1 MSTPLTRRQFE
12 QDMGEAERLVEV
24 DRHDRR
30 IMQRALVAALLIHAT
45 VLWGRLP
52 HWGPAP
58 VRVER
63 PAPLM
68 QMKFLKP
75 PPAPQPK
82 PVEPEKKKMV
92 RPDPTPDEPEP
103 EVVPEAQPEAPEL
116 VGPVRVTSAEGP
128 GLIKKVE
135 PIYPP
140 PARAAHIQGDV
151 VLDAVIQ
158 QDGSVAEITVL
169 SSANPMLE
177 HAAVEALKHWRFT
190 EGHQDVIMTLTVH
203 FVLR

>member
-1 MSTPLTRRQFE
+1 MSTLLIRRQFE
-12 QDMGEAERLVEV
+12 QDMGDAERLVEV
-24 DRHDRR
+24 DRHERR
-30 IMQRALVAALLIHAT
+30 IMQRALMAALFIHAL

-63 PAPLM
+63 PAELM

-75 PPAPQPK
+75 PQAPQSK
-82 PVEPEKKKMV
+82 PQQPEKKKIV

-103 EVVPEAQPEAPEL
+103 EVVPEAQPEAAQA

-140 PARAAHIQGDV
+140 PARAARIQGDV
-151 VLDAVIQ
+151 VLDAVIEE
-158 QDGSVAEITVL
+158 DGSVSEITVL
-169 SSANPMLE
+169 SSANGMLDQS
-177 HAAVEALKHWRFT
+177 AVEALKQWRFT
-190 EGHQDVIMTLTVH
+190 EGDKRVIMTLTVH